1 MHPLR
6 QHFEELISLTDEE
19 FAYIASYFTHYSFK
33 KDDFLLHEDK
43 VVTHEYWVLRG
54 LLKTYLLDANGKEH
68 IVQFAMENWW
78 VTDYQAFFGKR
89 KATLNICCL
98 EDTEILAIT
107 YTDKEKLCAE
117 LPQFNTFH
125 RPKCNMGYA
134 AQQRRILSLLSDDA
148 RTRYEQ
154 FAALY
159 PSLLQRLPKSFQASY
174 LSISRETWVV
184 CILLNTQKNDKL
196 YSVIHTLFVSLP
208 PNLKRKS
215 NEKNSNIAYP
225 YH

>member
-1 MHPLR
+1 MVNCQLFYTFATLSYYVYKNMHLLR

-19 FAYIASYFTHYSFK
+19 FAYIASHFTQHSFK
-33 KDDFLLHEDK
+33 KNDFLLHEDK
-43 VVTHEYWVLRG
+43 IVTHEYWVLKG

-78 VTDYQAFFGKR
+78 VTDYQAFFGKK

-117 LPQFNTFH
+117 LSQFNTFH
-125 RPKCNMGYA
+125 RQKCNMGYA

-148 RTRYEQ
+148 HTRYEQ

-159 PSLLQRLPKSFQASY
+159 PSLLQRLPKSLIASY
-174 LSISRETWVV
+174 LGVSRET
-184 CILLNTQKNDKL
+184 LSRL
-196 YSVIHTLFVSLP
+196 YFTSHT
-208 PNLKRKS
+208 KK
-215 NEKNSNIAYP
+215 
-225 YH
+225 

>member
-1 MHPLR
+1 MRKPHGEFFINYECLIVYYFILLLPYHIMFIKICTFYDNTLR
-6 QHFEELISLTDEE
+6 NLSLLLMRSSP
-19 FAYIASYFTHYSFK
+19 ILPHILPSIHLK
-33 KDDFLLHEDK
+33 KNDFLLHEDK

-78 VTDYQAFFGKR
+78 VTDYQAFFGKK

-117 LPQFNTFH
+117 LSQFNTFH
-125 RPKCNMGYA
+125 RQKCNMGYA

-154 FAALY
+154 FVTLY
-159 PSLLQRLPKSFQASY
+159 PSLLQRLPKSLIASY
-174 LSISRETWVV
+174 LGVSRET
-184 CILLNTQKNDKL
+184 
-196 YSVIHTLFVSLP
+196 
-208 PNLKRKS
+208 
-215 NEKNSNIAYP
+215 
-225 YH
+225 

>member
-19 FAYIASYFTHYSFK
+19 FAYIASLFTPLSLK
-33 KDDFLLHEDK
+33 KNDFLLHEDK

-125 RPKCNMGYA
+125 RQKCNMGVCCSTKTYPFP
-134 AQQRRILSLLSDDA
+134 AQR
-148 RTRYEQ
+148 
-154 FAALY
+154 
-159 PSLLQRLPKSFQASY
+159 
-174 LSISRETWVV
+174 
-184 CILLNTQKNDKL
+184 
-196 YSVIHTLFVSLP
+196 
-208 PNLKRKS
+208 
-215 NEKNSNIAYP
+215 
-225 YH
+225 